1 MKHKP
6 VSVSIG
12 KEMDKASLDA
22 NYANTGFNVR
32 LGFGKKPA
40 LLMID
45 LVQAY
50 FVEGSP
56 LYHPLFKTSLDSSI
70 RLKAAAH
77 QASIPVAVTRVEVQ
91 KGGVGGGVFV
101 EKAREG
107 MLCFELGNPLGDFPS
122 GLKIEPGDIL
132 ISKRYPSVFFGT
144 PLAPAL
150 TSIGVDTV
158 IICGVSTSGCV
169 RASCVDAMSYGFRPM
184 VVREAVGD
192 RHPDIQASNLYDM
205 NAKYADV
212 ISEEEAMAYLKQVKP
227 HNIGTSQ
234 AAAGR

>member
-1 MKHKP
+1 MP
-6 VSVSIG
+6 PEPIDLSIG

-22 NYANTGFNVR
+22 NYADTGFNVR

-77 QASIPVAVTRVEVQ
+77 QAAIPVAVTHVEIQ
-91 KGGVGGGVFV
+91 KGGVGAGVFF
-101 EKAREG
+101 EKARRG
-107 MLCFELGNPLGDFPS
+107 MECFEPGNPLGDFPP
-122 GLKIEPGDIL
+122 GLEIKPSDIV
-132 ISKRYPSVFFGT
+132 ISKRYPSAFFGT
-144 PLAPAL
+144 TLAPAL
-150 TSIGVDTV
+150 TSLGVDTV
-158 IICGVSTSGCV
+158 ILCGVSTSGCL

-184 VVREAVGD
+184 VVREAAGD
-192 RHPDIQASNLYDM
+192 RHPDLQESNLYDM

-212 ISEEEAMAYLKQVKP
+212 ISEAETAAYLKK
-227 HNIGTSQ
+227 IT
-234 AAAGR
+234 